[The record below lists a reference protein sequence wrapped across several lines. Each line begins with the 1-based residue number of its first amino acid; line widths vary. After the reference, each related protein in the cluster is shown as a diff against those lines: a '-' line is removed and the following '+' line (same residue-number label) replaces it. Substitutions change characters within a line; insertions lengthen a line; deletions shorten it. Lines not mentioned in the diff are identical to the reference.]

1 MAKAWR
7 PVWIIAKRE
16 VRDLFRDWRIIFP
29 IAGLTLVFPFLMNFT
44 ARQILDFVRGYG
56 ANIVGERLV
65 PFLMMIVGFFPLAG
79 SLVIALDTFV
89 GEKERGSIEPLLNTP
104 LTDWQIYV
112 GKLLAAIVPCLAGS
126 YLGMGVYL
134 SGLALQRVALPEWPL
149 TVLILVLT
157 SVQAVV
163 MVSGAVVVSSQATS
177 VRASNLLSGF
187 IILPIALLVQGESVL
202 MFWGTYATLWWAVL
216 GLVVLSILLVR
227 VGLAHF
233 KREEL
238 LGREIDV
245 LNFRWGWGVFRR
257 QFTGGASNLL
267 SWYLRVVP
275 ASVRGMSKA
284 VLLTA
289 IFGLVSLGIGV
300 AQIQRFP
307 LDLGGMDLGE
317 RLDQVMNFLPAFSA
331 GSLLTIWVQ
340 NIRVQLIGLVLG
352 IFSFGILGFVP
363 ILAGLGISGYLIG
376 ILTRNG
382 VPLLAAVCG
391 FFLPHSLFEIPALIL
406 ATAAVFQFGVLLA
419 TDNPDKT
426 IGEVSISAL
435 ADWAKIM
442 LGLVIP
448 LLLVGA
454 AVEAWVT
461 PRIALLL
468 LH

>member
-1 MAKAWR
+1 MPEALR

-29 IAGLTLVFPFLMNFT
+29 IVGLTVLFPFLMNFT
-44 ARQILDFVRGYG
+44 AQQILDFVRGYG
-56 ANIVGERLV
+56 ANIVGERMV
-65 PFLMMIVGFFPLAG
+65 PFLMMIVGFFPLSG

-104 LTDWQIYV
+104 LQDWQLYL

-134 SGLALQRVALPEWPL
+134 SGLALQSVPLPEIQL
-149 TVLILVLT
+149 TVLIIVLT

-177 VRASNLLSGF
+177 VRASNLLSSF
-187 IILPIALLVQGESVL
+187 IIIPIALLIQGESIM
-202 MFWGTYATLWWAVL
+202 MFWGTYATLWWAVF
-216 GLVVLSILLVR
+216 GLLVLSVLLVR

-233 KREEL
+233 RREEL

-245 LNFRWGWGVFRR
+245 LNFCWGWRVFRS
-257 QFTGGASNLL
+257 QFSGGASNVPA
-267 SWYLRVVP
+267 WYLKVVP
-275 ASVRGMSKA
+275 AAVRKMGKA
-284 VLLTA
+284 VLLTTGFA
-289 IFGLVSLGIGV
+289 LISVWIGA
-300 AQIQRFP
+300 AQFQRFP
-307 LDLGGMDLGE
+307 LDLSGIDFGA
-317 RLDQVMNFLPAFSA
+317 RLDQITTLLPAFSA
-331 GSLLTIWVQ
+331 NSLLAIWAQ
-340 NIRVQLIGLVLG
+340 NIRVQFIGLVLG
-352 IFSFGILGFVP
+352 VFSFGILGFMP
-363 ILAGLGISGYLIG
+363 ILAGLGISGYLVG
-376 ILTRNG
+376 VLYQNG
-382 VPLLAAVCG
+382 VPLLPAIVG

-406 ATAAVFQFGVLLA
+406 ATAAIFQFGVLLA
-419 TDNPDKT
+419 TNNPEKT

-442 LGLVIP
+442 VGLVIP